1 MSSYARRNYT
11 QLQAAC
17 TRKDKKLPVL
27 HVRHTTEYSSILGK
41 IVMQRLGI
49 PPSKEIDVFRE
60 VHRLHTGISEY

>member
-1 MSSYARRNYT
+1 MEQKHRNLTGRNVQEKVSFYARRNYT

-41 IVMQRLGI
+41 IVMQR
-49 PPSKEIDVFRE
+49 
-60 VHRLHTGISEY
+60 